1 MEIVEFQSSG
11 LSGAK
16 GMMQDIISY
25 LKFALFTKIGLAM
38 TLLCVSL
45 ALLVLLITGS
55 LSLIGKILTVVSIF
69 VFIVISYLQWFKKSS
84 NNDKN

>member
-1 MEIVEFQSSG
+1 METVQFQSSG

-38 TLLCVSL
+38 TLLCVFL
-45 ALLVLLITGS
+45 AMLVLLITGS
-55 LSLIGKILTVVSIF
+55 LSTISVILTVLTLAAF
-69 VFIVISYLQWFKKSS
+69 VILSYLIWFKEQ
-84 NNDKN
+84 KN